1 MWNTNNLI
9 GVRWHE
15 LKEGTMWNVYVIHSD
30 LCICIYISVKLYMFY
45 LLSSPY
51 LRVFG
56 DDRVRGTREQ
66 MLLVQVAQMK
76 LSRGEG

>member
-1 MWNTNNLI
+1 MWL
-9 GVRWHE
+9 
-15 LKEGTMWNVYVIHSD
+15 YA
-30 LCICIYISVKLYMFY
+30 YISVSFMYMFY

-66 MLLVQVAQMK
+66 MLWMQVAQVK
-76 LSRGEG
+76 LSYGEEISGAFYILVFSIFVSEM

>member
-1 MWNTNNLI
+1 
-9 GVRWHE
+9 
-15 LKEGTMWNVYVIHSD
+15 MWNVYVIHSD
-30 LCICIYISVKLYMFY
+30 LCICIYISATLYMFY

>member
-1 MWNTNNLI
+1 
-9 GVRWHE
+9 
-15 LKEGTMWNVYVIHSD
+15 
-30 LCICIYISVKLYMFY
+30 MFY

-66 MLLVQVAQMK
+66 MLWMQVAQVK
-76 LSRGEG
+76 LSYREGISGVFDILLFSIFGNEM

>member
-1 MWNTNNLI
+1 M
-9 GVRWHE
+9 
-15 LKEGTMWNVYVIHSD
+15 HSRTC
-30 LCICIYISVKLYMFY
+30 LYAYISVTLYMFY

-66 MLLVQVAQMK
+66 MLWMQVAQVK
-76 LSRGEG
+76 LSYREGISGVFDILLFSIFGNEM

>member
-1 MWNTNNLI
+1 
-9 GVRWHE
+9 
-15 LKEGTMWNVYVIHSD
+15 MWNVYVIHSD